1 MGGGAPHLMF
11 FWQMFDYFVP
21 FVDWVEPFSI
31 VLWFLDNLLFC
42 LYVVCLIVFLA
53 LGPYWGR
60 PFMVFVWV
68 WVVLG
73 VRGVL
78 LRVW

>member
-1 MGGGAPHLMF
+1 MRGGAPHLRVFGGCLIVSFHF
-11 FWQMFDYFVP
+11 F
-21 FVDWVEPFSI
+21 DWVEPFLI
-31 VLWFLDNLLFC
+31 VFTVFGSFLFC

-53 LGPYWGR
+53 PGPYWGR

-73 VRGVL
+73 VQGVL